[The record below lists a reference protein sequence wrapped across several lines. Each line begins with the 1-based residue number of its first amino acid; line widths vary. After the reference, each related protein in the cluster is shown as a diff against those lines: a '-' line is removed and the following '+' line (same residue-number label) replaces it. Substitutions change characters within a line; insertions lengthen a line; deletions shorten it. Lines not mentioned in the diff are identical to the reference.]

1 MKVLVQF
8 DQSGKHRDHA
18 WEAPIAHAKG
28 ELFAVSPILAVQLLK
43 NRQAHL
49 CLNESGEVRF
59 SS

>member
-8 DQSGKHRDHA
+8 DQSGKHRDNV

-28 ELFAVSPILAVQLLK
+28 ELLAVSPMLAVQLLK
-43 NRQAHL
+43 NHQAHL
-49 CLNESGEVRF
+49 CLNESGEILF